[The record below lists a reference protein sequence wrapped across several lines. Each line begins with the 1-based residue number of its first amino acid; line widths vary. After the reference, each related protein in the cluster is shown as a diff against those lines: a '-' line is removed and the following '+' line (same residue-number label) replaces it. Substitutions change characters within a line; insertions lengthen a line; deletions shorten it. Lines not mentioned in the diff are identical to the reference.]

1 MCRLPIR
8 RPSFEARLEQDFST
22 SNSRTDRIMA
32 LDPTLVLRFRDLLVE
47 EIRGQYPHYLQSPF
61 TVAEIYQSILPYRVH
76 RDQIG
81 VAQSGDYDEALL
93 RLLSGDPEGVE
104 LEPAS
109 VRDRIR
115 KELATGNPNTA
126 MVREFA
132 ALSVRLRGV
141 TLLEAVVPA
150 TEPPTNP
157 KAEPK
162 VEAVLPAAEVAP
174 ASPAPAAH
182 DPTPEGSPCPECSKP
197 LPKRDT
203 LRFCPHCG
211 ENVHEVPCRA
221 CGEVLDR
228 SWAFCVAC
236 GESTRS
242 P

>member
-1 MCRLPIR
+1 
-8 RPSFEARLEQDFST
+8 
-22 SNSRTDRIMA
+22 MA
-32 LDPTLVLRFRDLLVE
+32 LDPKLVLRFRELLVE
-47 EIRGQYPHYLQSPF
+47 EIRGQFPDYLRSPF
-61 TVAEIYQSILPYRVH
+61 TVAEIYQSILPYRLH

-81 VAQSGDYDEALL
+81 VTQSGDYDEALL

-115 KELATGNPNTA
+115 RELATGNPNMA

-141 TLLEAVVPA
+141 ALEESAQPEA
-150 TEPPTNP
+150 QP
-157 KAEPK
+157 KAESRA
-162 VEAVLPAAEVAP
+162 EAPPLPPELVSSAP
-174 ASPAPAAH
+174 GPAAH
-182 DPTPEGSPCPECSKP
+182 PPLHGGAPCPECSKP
-197 LPKRDT
+197 LPQRDS

-211 ENVHEVPCRA
+211 ENVHEMPCKG
-221 CGEVLDR
+221 CGEILDR
-228 SWAFCVAC
+228 GWAFCVAC